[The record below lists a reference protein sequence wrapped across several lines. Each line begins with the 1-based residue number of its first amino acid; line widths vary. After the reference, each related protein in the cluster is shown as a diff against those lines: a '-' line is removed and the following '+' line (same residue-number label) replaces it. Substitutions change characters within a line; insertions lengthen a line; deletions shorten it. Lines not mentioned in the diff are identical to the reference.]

1 MMTEWS
7 DRLLAAVYRL
17 RLRNKLAGRPER
29 NQRISNPWHAVSV
42 VTGEYAC
49 DAAVAMRDRRVLSAD
64 APKLPLA
71 DCEHPAMCACH
82 YRHHAD
88 RRKDRRR
95 ARDNGLSNRKYMAA
109 DRRDVK
115 RGRRAT
121 DV

>member
-7 DRLLAAVYRL
+7 DRLLAAVYRF
-17 RLRNKLAGRPER
+17 RLRNKLAGRPAR

-42 VTGEYAC
+42 ITGEYAC
-49 DAAVAMRDRRVLSAD
+49 DAAVAMRDRRLLSAD
-64 APKLPLA
+64 AAKLPLA
-71 DCEHPAMCACH
+71 NCAQPAACACH

-88 RRKDRRR
+88 RRKERRR
-95 ARDNGLSNRKYMAA
+95 ARDNGLPDRKFMG
-109 DRRDVK
+109 DERRGVR